1 MSTIGKETA
10 KKHVKGFRIPLL
22 FASPAERC
30 LAVLDFLRRDPEYD
44 GFDTAPL
51 RQVSL
56 ISASAETRSTMW
68 SLTVVPSLCNSVGN
82 LHGGAAATLLD
93 MLTTLTL
100 SAITEKGFLDGGHLS
115 RSLGC
120 TFLRSV
126 PVGEY
131 VVESQ
136 VIGVGKSMACV
147 RAEIRTLDGPG
158 GGKGKVCVECLHD
171 KAVIGGDGRGRPS
184 ALSKARL

>member
-1 MSTIGKETA
+1 MSTTGKEATEKRA
-10 KKHVKGFRIPLL
+10 KGFRLPLL

-30 LAVLDFLRRDPEYD
+30 LAVLDFHRCDPEYN

-56 ISASAETRSTMW
+56 ISASAKTRSTMW

-120 TFLRSV
+120 TFLRPV

-131 VVESQ
+131 IVESR

-147 RAEIRTLDGPG
+147 RAEIRTLDRPG
-158 GGKGKVCVECLHD
+158 GEKGKVCVECLHD
-171 KAVIGGDGRGRPS
+171 KAVIYGDGRGHQS
-184 ALSKARL
+184 ELSKASL